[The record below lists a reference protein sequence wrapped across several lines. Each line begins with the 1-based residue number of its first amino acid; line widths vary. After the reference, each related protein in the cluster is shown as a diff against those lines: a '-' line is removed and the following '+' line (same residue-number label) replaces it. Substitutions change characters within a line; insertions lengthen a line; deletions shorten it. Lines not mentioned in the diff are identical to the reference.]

1 MIKALSAVA
10 IAVFAAAAVTIL
22 PSFAPP
28 VAASAPLVLAKADRL
43 PLWRLRQLAPAR
55 TGPTSSRVLA
65 PHKLK
70 GNDSTGAP
78 GDRRSLVSSGMSSRF
93 C

>member
-43 PLWRLRQLAPAR
+43 PLLAPTPACASQNWPNIEAACLRR
-55 TGPTSSRVLA
+55 TNSKATIQPVRRVTA
-65 PHKLK
+65 
-70 GNDSTGAP
+70 
-78 GDRRSLVSSGMSSRF
+78 DRG
-93 C
+93 